1 MDYSPEMIVETYYSK
16 MGIKVEKSFGK
27 LSKIGGMRVEY
38 SCGKISKVG
47 MNRIEYSFGKISK
60 IGAERV
66 QYSGSTVKVGATKL

>member
-16 MGIKVEKSFGK
+16 MGLKVEKSCGK

-38 SCGKISKVG
+38 SCGRISKVG
-47 MNRIEYSFGKISK
+47 ANRIEYSCGKISK
-60 IGAERV
+60 IGVERV